1 MDSPVSWGILV
12 ILAIVAAYWFLKKIN
27 EEIEA
32 RQRENDDI
40 FFGR

>member
-1 MDSPVSWGILV
+1 MDNPISWGILL
-12 ILAIVAAYWFLKKIN
+12 ILAIYAAYWFLKKVD

-32 RQRENDDI
+32 RKRKNDDI